1 MRLFFLSTSL
11 TGIDLLQVHTGWVLN
26 KKKGYFGC
34 LLLLETLIVAI
45 SVPIC
50 IAHDYRYFTFHTI
63 LFPSNYVRRFMTL
76 INYRIVA
83 GLYRR
88 QGEVCPLHPPLRWQV
103 SVTTSKYIIKKG

>member
-11 TGIDLLQVHTGWVLN
+11 TGIDLLQVHTGRVLN
-26 KKKGYFGC
+26 EKKGYFGC
-34 LLLLETLIVAI
+34 HLLLETLIVAI

-50 IAHDYRYFTFHTI
+50 IAHDYRYFTFLSI